1 VNHSFLIGLGLAAS
15 GCGCLYFSASRQN
28 WLARPWPAGASRLV
42 GAALLV
48 SGSVVLMQSQQSV
61 AAAFTLA
68 TVAMTVFMLVPYVG
82 AWLSVR
88 RRR

>member
-1 VNHSFLIGLGLAAS
+1 MNHSVLIGLGLAAS
-15 GCGCLYFSASRQN
+15 GCACLYLSASRQN
-28 WLARPWPAGASRLV
+28 WLARPWPAGAARL
-42 GAALLV
+42 GGIALLV
-48 SGSVVLMQSQQSV
+48 AAFVALLRSQQSL
-61 AAAFTLA
+61 AAAFTLL